1 MTECIDPTQIEEGDL
16 IAYVDGEA
24 EERVVEHI
32 ARCPAC
38 AEKVKQLRNTS
49 RALLDRFYR
58 SDCPAPEVLGQYM
71 LGLLTPEEKLR
82 VAAHLRGCPL
92 CSREL
97 ETLEREERLGQKLVD
112 ALRGVVEVVEAVLVP
127 QPRLRPAAIRGQGER
142 QFAYQAEG
150 VEVLLGFQPS
160 ARGTRRGTLLGAV
173 VESGTAPSDV
183 AWIFPAGESP
193 SQVEIDALGG
203 FAFEDITPGE
213 YDLVLVIGE
222 RGILLREVVIDEPP
236 SPGNGFN

>member
-1 MTECIDPTQIEEGDL
+1 MTECIDPTQIKEGDL

-24 EERVVEHI
+24 DDRVIEHV
-32 ARCPAC
+32 ASCPAC
-38 AEKVKQLRNTS
+38 AEKAEQLRKTS
-49 RALLDRFYR
+49 HTLLDRFYR

-97 ETLEREERLGQKLVD
+97 KTLEREEHLGQTLMDV
-112 ALRGVVEVVEAVLVP
+112 LHGVVEVFEAVLVP
-127 QPRLRPAAIRGQGER
+127 QPRLRPAAVRGQGER

-150 VEVLLGFQPS
+150 VEVLLGFQPT

-183 AWIFPAGESP
+183 AWIIPLGGTP
-193 SQVEIDALGG
+193 SKVEIDSLGS
-203 FAFEDITPGE
+203 FAFEDITPGD
-213 YDLVLVIGE
+213 YDLVIRIGE
-222 RGILLREVVIDEPP
+222 RGILLREVVIDEPQ
-236 SPGNGFN
+236 SPGNGLN